1 MDMSKELGFIGVG
14 NMGLPMARRLIEAG
28 YSLTIFDL
36 RREPVQRLVQLGAKA
51 ASSPKDVAD
60 QCETVFVSLPTPSII
75 KDVTLGKD
83 GAAHG
88 TRIKRFVDLST
99 TGPTASI
106 ALAKELA
113 AKKILHLDAPVSGGV
128 AGAEKGT
135 VAVMVSGPKAEYESL
150 KPAFEV
156 IGKVFFVGDK
166 PGLGQTM
173 KLCNNMMSAAAMA
186 ITAEAVVMGVKGG
199 LDPEMMVQVINAGS
213 GANTAIRDKVPR
225 SVMTRTFD
233 YGFSNALMYKDVK
246 LCLEEAEAL
255 GAQMFVGAAVR
266 SMWELTNAQFGGDKD
281 LTTIFQLV
289 EKWAGVEVRGK
300 KKA

>member
-1 MDMSKELGFIGVG
+1 MSKELGFIGVG

-60 QCETVFVSLPTPSII
+60 QCETVFVSLPTPAII
-75 KDVTLGKD
+75 KEVTLGKD

-88 TRIKRFVDLST
+88 SRIKRFVDLST

-135 VAVMVSGPKAEYESL
+135 VAVMVSGAKAEFESL

-233 YGFSNALMYKDVK
+233 YGFSNALMFKDVK
-246 LCLEEAEAL
+246 LCMEEAEAM
-255 GAQMFVGAAVR
+255 GAQMFVGATVR

>member
-1 MDMSKELGFIGVG
+1 MSKELGFIGVG

-60 QCETVFVSLPTPSII
+60 LCETVFVSLPTPSII
-75 KDVTLGKD
+75 KEVTLGKD

-88 TRIKRFVDLST
+88 ARIKRFVDLST

-246 LCLEEAEAL
+246 LCMEEAEAI

>member
-1 MDMSKELGFIGVG
+1 MSKELGFVGVG

-28 YSLTIFDL
+28 YSLTIFDV

-51 ASSPKDVAD
+51 ATSPKDVGD
-60 QCETVFVSLPTPSII
+60 QCETVLVSLPTPSIV

-83 GAAHG
+83 GIAQG

-99 TGPTASI
+99 TGPTAAA
-106 ALAKELA
+106 ALAKELT
-113 AKKILHLDAPVSGGV
+113 AKRILHLDAPVSGGV
-128 AGAEKGT
+128 GGAEKGT

-225 SVMTRTFD
+225 SVLPRTFD

-246 LCLEEAEAL
+246 LCMEEAEAL
-255 GAQMFVGAAVR
+255 GVPMFVGAAVR
-266 SMWELTNAQFGGDKD
+266 SMWELTNGQLGGDKD
-281 LTTIFQLV
+281 LTTIFQIV
-289 EKWAGVEVRGK
+289 EKWAGVEVGGK
-300 KKA
+300 KD

>member
-1 MDMSKELGFIGVG
+1 MSKELGFIGVG

-60 QCETVFVSLPTPSII
+60 QCETVLVSLPTPSII
-75 KDVTLGKD
+75 KEVTLGKD

-88 TRIKRFVDLST
+88 SRIKRFVDLST

-113 AKKILHLDAPVSGGV
+113 AKNILHLDAPVSGGV

-246 LCLEEAEAL
+246 LCMEEAETI

-266 SMWELTNAQFGGDKD
+266 SMWELTNTQFGGDKD

-300 KKA
+300 NKA

>member
-1 MDMSKELGFIGVG
+1 MSKELGFIGVG

-75 KDVTLGKD
+75 KEVTLGKD
-83 GAAHG
+83 GAALG

-135 VAVMVSGPKAEYESL
+135 VAVMVSGPKAEYELL

-246 LCLEEAEAL
+246 LCMEEAEAI

-266 SMWELTNAQFGGDKD
+266 SMWELTNTQFGGDKD

>member
-1 MDMSKELGFIGVG
+1 MSKELGFIGVG

-28 YSLTIFDL
+28 YSLTIFDV

-51 ASSPKDVAD
+51 ASSPRDVGD
-60 QCETVFVSLPTPSII
+60 QCETVFVSLPTPPIL
-75 KDVTLGKD
+75 KEVTLGKD
-83 GAAHG
+83 GVAHG
-88 TRIKRFVDLST
+88 ARIKRFVDLST
-99 TGPTASI
+99 TGPTASV

-113 AKKILHLDAPVSGGV
+113 AKSIMHLDAPVSGGV
-128 AGAEKGT
+128 GGAEKGT

-173 KLCNNMMSAAAMA
+173 KLCNNLMSAAAMA

-199 LDPEMMVQVINAGS
+199 LDPELMVQVINAGS

-225 SVMTRTFD
+225 SVIPRTFD
-233 YGFSNALMYKDVK
+233 YGFTNALMYKDVK
-246 LCLEEAEAL
+246 LCLEEAENL

-266 SMWELTNAQFGGDKD
+266 SMWELTNAQLGGDKD
-281 LTTIFQLV
+281 LTSIFQIV
-289 EKWAGVEVRGK
+289 EKWAGVEVRAK

>member
-1 MDMSKELGFIGVG
+1 MSKELGFIGVG

-75 KDVTLGKD
+75 KEVTLGTD

-88 TRIKRFVDLST
+88 ARIKRFVDLST

-150 KPAFEV
+150 KPAFDV

-246 LCLEEAEAL
+246 LCMEEAEAI

-266 SMWELTNAQFGGDKD
+266 SIWELTNTQFGGDKD

>member
-1 MDMSKELGFIGVG
+1 
-14 NMGLPMARRLIEAG
+14 
-28 YSLTIFDL
+28 
-36 RREPVQRLVQLGAKA
+36 
-51 ASSPKDVAD
+51 
-60 QCETVFVSLPTPSII
+60 
-75 KDVTLGKD
+75 
-83 GAAHG
+83 
-88 TRIKRFVDLST
+88 
-99 TGPTASI
+99 
-106 ALAKELA
+106 
-113 AKKILHLDAPVSGGV
+113 
-128 AGAEKGT
+128 
-135 VAVMVSGPKAEYESL
+135 
-150 KPAFEV
+150 
-156 IGKVFFVGDK
+156 
-166 PGLGQTM
+166 
-173 KLCNNMMSAAAMA
+173 MSAAAMA

-246 LCLEEAEAL
+246 LCMEEAEAI

-266 SMWELTNAQFGGDKD
+266 SMWELTNTQFGGDKD

>member
-1 MDMSKELGFIGVG
+1 MSKELGFIGVG

-75 KDVTLGKD
+75 KEVTLGKD
-83 GAAHG
+83 GAALG

-150 KPAFEV
+150 KSAFEV

-246 LCLEEAEAL
+246 LCMEEAEAI

-266 SMWELTNAQFGGDKD
+266 SMWELTNTQFGGDKD

>member
-1 MDMSKELGFIGVG
+1 MSKELGFIGIG

-28 YSLTIFDL
+28 YSLTIFDV

-60 QCETVFVSLPTPSII
+60 QCETVFVSLPTPPII
-75 KDVTLGKD
+75 KEATLGKD

-88 TRIKRFVDLST
+88 SRIKRFVDLST
-99 TGPTASI
+99 SGPTASI
-106 ALAKELA
+106 ALSKELA

-225 SVMTRTFD
+225 SVIPRTFD

-246 LCLEEAEAL
+246 LCMEEAEAL
-255 GAQMFVGAAVR
+255 GVPMFVGAAVR
-266 SMWELTNAQFGGDKD
+266 NMWELTNNQLGGEKD
-281 LTTIFQLV
+281 LTTIFQII

>member
-1 MDMSKELGFIGVG
+1 MSKELGFIGVG

-75 KDVTLGKD
+75 KEVTLGKD
-83 GAAHG
+83 GAALG

-246 LCLEEAEAL
+246 LCMEEAEAI